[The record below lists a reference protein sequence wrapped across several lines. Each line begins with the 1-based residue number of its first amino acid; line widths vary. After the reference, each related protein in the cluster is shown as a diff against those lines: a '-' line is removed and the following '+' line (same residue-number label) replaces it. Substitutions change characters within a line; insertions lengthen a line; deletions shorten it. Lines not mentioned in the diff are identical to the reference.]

1 MHGCV
6 WAAPFPLAG
15 YFCLAGI
22 IGAFY
27 CSIFLVVCFSQP
39 HDLMLSSPC
48 GFLFGV
54 LIFFFFKGY
63 RYIDP

>member
-54 LIFFFFKGY
+54 LIFFFKGY